1 MAGEVK
7 RKKVLSGR
15 QAALEGGSGAE
26 RAWRVAFA
34 RATRDMMD
42 LPVDFVSLTS
52 ARLSLAELLD
62 LPEDRALI
70 LMLEGPAEGLGLL
83 ILSPDL
89 LSALIEVLTLGKC
102 GTQTPDPRKPTRTD
116 AAMISPLADLA
127 LSHLEEALAEESDL
141 CWTSGFRYASFIE
154 EARSLGLLLE
164 DMAFRAL
171 TARLSLAQGA
181 RVGEMI
187 LVLPAEGLGR
197 KARLKADVVPQS
209 VARPAFAA
217 ALCARVEGAPCQL
230 DAVLSHL
237 SMPLAEVMDLS
248 VDRVLALPTAA
259 LDKISLRGSDGRHL
273 AEGQLGQH
281 RGMRAIRVTS
291 QTLGIC
297 PQPQAFAASS
307 PGTVEQWAAGAQNPS
322 PFGLDGFCATGT
334 D

>member
-15 QAALEGGSGAE
+15 QSGGEGGP
-26 RAWRVAFA
+26 AWRVAFA
-34 RATRDMMD
+34 RAARDMMD

-62 LPEDRALI
+62 LPADRALI
-70 LMLEGPAEGLGLL
+70 LMLEGPEEGLGLL

-89 LSALIEVLTLGKC
+89 VSVLIEMLTLGKC
-102 GTQTPDPRKPTRTD
+102 GTQIPDPRKPTRTD

-127 LSHLEEALAEESDL
+127 LSQLEEALAEESDL

-164 DMAFRAL
+164 DMAFRVL

-181 RVGEMI
+181 RMGEML
-187 LVLPAEGLGR
+187 LVLPAEGRGL
-197 KARLKADVVPQS
+197 KARLKPDAVPQS

-217 ALCARVEGAPCQL
+217 ALSARVEAAPCQIE
-230 DAVLSHL
+230 AVLAHL
-237 SMPLAEVMDLS
+237 SMPLSEVMGLS
-248 VDRVLALPTAA
+248 VDKVLALPMAA
-259 LDKISLRGSDGRHL
+259 LDKISLCGLDGRHL
-273 AEGQLGQH
+273 AQGKLGQH
-281 RGMRAIRVTS
+281 RGMRAIRLTSEAVAPPSSAVFPSVT
-291 QTLGIC
+291 G
-297 PQPQAFAASS
+297 QA
-307 PGTVEQWAAGAQNPS
+307 WAAGAEEPQP
-322 PFGLDGFCATGT
+322 LGFDVFSATGT